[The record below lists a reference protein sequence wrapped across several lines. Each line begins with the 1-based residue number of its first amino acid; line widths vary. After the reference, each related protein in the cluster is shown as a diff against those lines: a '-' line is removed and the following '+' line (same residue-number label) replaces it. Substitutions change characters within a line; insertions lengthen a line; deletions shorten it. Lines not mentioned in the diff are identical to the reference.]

1 MVPCGTIKD
10 LTSSAVCVVSPLVP
24 KCRAMCFS
32 SCWIRA
38 RCYNYDAVF
47 RRYNTAAVSS
57 LFWSGDARD
66 TGWCGR
72 AMIAS
77 RPTETDTLACSCG
90 VFQSNPFLM
99 IKPLYERHKGQG
111 NELHPDI
118 YEGYVVDLAEIIS
131 KRLNIKFEI
140 QIVKDGKY
148 GSKDESGNWNG
159 MVNELLLKVT
169 LLSAHAMNVHYIQFR
184 LYVIN
189 FN

>member
-1 MVPCGTIKD
+1 
-10 LTSSAVCVVSPLVP
+10 
-24 KCRAMCFS
+24 
-32 SCWIRA
+32 
-38 RCYNYDAVF
+38 
-47 RRYNTAAVSS
+47 
-57 LFWSGDARD
+57 
-66 TGWCGR
+66 
-72 AMIAS
+72 MIAS